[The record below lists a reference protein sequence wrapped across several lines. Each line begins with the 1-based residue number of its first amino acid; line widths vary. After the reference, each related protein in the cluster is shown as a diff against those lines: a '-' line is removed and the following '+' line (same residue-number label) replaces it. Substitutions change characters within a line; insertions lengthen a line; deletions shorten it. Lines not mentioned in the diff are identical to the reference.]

1 MSIELKNQESVK
13 MEILQGIDLL
23 KVERI
28 KKIYL
33 HYEDKFLKK
42 ILTDMEIK
50 QIKKN
55 QQIYYKIAGKFS
67 AKEAVVKA
75 MGTGFSEGIKIKDIE
90 ILNLENGKPI
100 LNLRGKAK
108 KIIGNI
114 QSSSISISNDGG
126 FVISVATF
134 LIKRCKIYHHN
145 NLLLCNK

>member
-1 MSIELKNQESVK
+1 

-33 HYEDKFLKK
+33 HYKDKFLKK

-134 LIKRCKIYHHN
+134 LIKRCKI
-145 NLLLCNK
+145 

>member
-1 MSIELKNQESVK
+1 

-33 HYEDKFLKK
+33 HYKDKFLKK
-42 ILTDMEIK
+42 IFTDLEIK

-55 QQIYYKIAGKFS
+55 QKIYYKIAGKFS

-75 MGTGFSEGIKIKDIE
+75 MGTGFADGIKIKDIE

-100 LNLRGKAK
+100 LNLYGKAK
-108 KIIGNI
+108 KKIGNI
-114 QSSSISISNDGG
+114 HSSCLSISNDGG
-126 FVISVATF
+126 FVVSIVTF
-134 LIKRCKIYHHN
+134 LIKQKKSCDI
-145 NLLLCNK
+145 

>member
-1 MSIELKNQESVK
+1 

-33 HYEDKFLKK
+33 HYKDKFLKK
-42 ILTDMEIK
+42 IFTDLEIK

-55 QQIYYKIAGKFS
+55 QKIYYKIAGKFS

-75 MGTGFSEGIKIKDIE
+75 MGTGFADGIKIKDIE

-100 LNLRGKAK
+100 LNLYGKAK
-108 KIIGNI
+108 KKIGNI
-114 QSSSISISNDGG
+114 HSSSLSISNDGG
-126 FVISVATF
+126 FVVSIVTF
-134 LIKRCKIYHHN
+134 LIKQKKSCDI
-145 NLLLCNK
+145 